1 MSDSDS
7 DSGAAVLVPAGA
19 KLENQLRLEV
29 GKRFQDGT
37 TDTMTV
43 NQVRVAAETALG
55 LRAGFYAGHKK
66 WKDKSKTVIRD
77 ELVWICSSL

>member
-7 DSGAAVLVPAGA
+7 DSGDAALVPSGA

-29 GKRFQDGT
+29 GKRFQDKT
-37 TDTMTV
+37 VDTMTV

-55 LRAGFYAGHKK
+55 LHAGFYSGHKK

-77 ELVWICSSL
+77 ELVWICCSL